1 MFEEGGKPNKN
12 DRNQNKLSIC
22 KGIQVRLQQNE
33 SLKRLEL
40 RFMTLNRQF
49 LKALF
54 SGLSKN
60 KTLQK
65 LIITHDVL
73 NNATVAEFHMLGEAL
88 KANTTLLLL
97 DLSHN
102 SGFNDN
108 MEFHSELTDCLINCP
123 SSKLQKI
130 RITAESIDVKAHYLD
145 LID

>member
-60 KTLQK
+60 KTL
-65 LIITHDVL
+65 
-73 NNATVAEFHMLGEAL
+73 
-88 KANTTLLLL
+88 
-97 DLSHN
+97 
-102 SGFNDN
+102 
-108 MEFHSELTDCLINCP
+108 
-123 SSKLQKI
+123 
-130 RITAESIDVKAHYLD
+130 
-145 LID
+145 